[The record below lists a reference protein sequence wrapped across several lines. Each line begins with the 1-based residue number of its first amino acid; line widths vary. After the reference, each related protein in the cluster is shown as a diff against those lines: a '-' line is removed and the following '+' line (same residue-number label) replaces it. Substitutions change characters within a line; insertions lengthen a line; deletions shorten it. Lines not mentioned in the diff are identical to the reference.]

1 MGKIVYLMGKS
12 SSGKDTIFKELMK
25 EGTMDLRT
33 IVPYTTRP
41 IRAGEE
47 NGVEYFFT
55 DKAGFQ
61 AEARFFRAYAY
72 RYLVYLYGDQGKVI
86 EDRAYDTVYGIWR
99 YFTVDDGQIDLA
111 EQNYLM
117 IGTLE
122 AYTKMIAYFGA
133 EAILPVYIELVD
145 GVRLQRALDR
155 ELRQEKPKYE
165 EMCRRFLADSAD
177 FSEEKLAAA
186 GIRDRFEN
194 TDLTKCLNAITK
206 YLKEAGISS
215 K

>member
-25 EGTMDLRT
+25 KGTMDLRT

-41 IRAGEE
+41 IRSGEQ

-55 DKAGFQ
+55 DEAGFQ
-61 AEARFFRAYAY
+61 SWKE
-72 RYLVYLYGDQGKVI
+72 QGRVI
-86 EDRAYDTVYGIWR
+86 EDRAYNTVYGIWR

-111 EQNYLM
+111 SGDYLM

-122 AYTKMIAYFGA
+122 AYEKMTAYFGA
-133 EAILPVYIELVD
+133 EAILPVYIELDD

-155 ELRQEKPKYE
+155 EMRQENPKYE
-165 EMCRRFLADSAD
+165 EMCRRYLADSED
-177 FSEEKLAAA
+177 FSEEKLEAA
-186 GIRDRFEN
+186 GIRRRFEN
-194 TDLTKCLNAITK
+194 TDLTKCLQNITE
-206 YLKEAGISS
+206 YLKEAGI
-215 K
+215 

>member
-55 DKAGFQ
+55 DEAGFQ
-61 AEARFFRAYAY
+61 A
-72 RYLVYLYGDQGKVI
+72 LKDQGKVI
-86 EDRAYDTVYGIWR
+86 EDRAYDTVY
-99 YFTVDDGQIDLA
+99 GQIDLA

-133 EAILPVYIELVD
+133 EAILPVYIELDD

-206 YLKEAGISS
+206 YLKEAGISP